1 MKTHD
6 LKIEGMSCGHC
17 VMSVKKE
24 LSKLDGVLVQNV
36 QIGSAQVQVDEQKVG
51 EQDLRKAVD
60 EAGYMV
66 VAIQ

>member
-51 EQDLRKAVD
+51 EQDLRRAVD